1 MIEDYFFVNTAQI
14 PFERSSDER
23 DLIESFCI
31 TEAGYLIFN
40 LSVNYA
46 STDDDTRTPTIR
58 TRLRIDGTN
67 MATSRVF
74 DDEEPTNVSLFY
86 EGEVS
91 EDSRVEV
98 TV

>member
-1 MIEDYFFVNTAQI
+1 MIEDYFFVNPAQI

-46 STDDDTRTPTIR
+46 STDTGMNTPNIR
-58 TRLRIDGTN
+58 TRLRIDGN
-67 MATSRVF
+67 LMA
-74 DDEEPTNVSLFY
+74 
-86 EGEVS
+86 
-91 EDSRVEV
+91 
-98 TV
+98 